1 MSIKLTCEKWIV
13 TSALYQFINIKL
25 EYIKNHISTTICS
38 KLNQTPRKFFKNQ
51 FIEEKKPYFTV

>member
-1 MSIKLTCEKWIV
+1 MSIKLMWEKWIV

-38 KLNQTPRKFFKNQ
+38 KLNPKEIF
-51 FIEEKKPYFTV
+51 